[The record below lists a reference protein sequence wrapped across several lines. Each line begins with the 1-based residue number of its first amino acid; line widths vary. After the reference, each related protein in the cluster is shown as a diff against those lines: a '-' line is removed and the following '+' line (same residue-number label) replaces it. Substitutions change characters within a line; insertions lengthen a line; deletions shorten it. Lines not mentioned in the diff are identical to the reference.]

1 MTQEQLDTDRISIQ
15 QRLRMKRL
23 RMALLAWTIS
33 VVVVIIGWL
42 LGLIDFTPTAL
53 GLLILVILS
62 IQLLFHVL
70 IRSGWNLRL
79 EDPSMTLPQIVV
91 AILVA
96 LLIINRADEARTILL
111 MLFIMSTF
119 FGVFQLRTPQFVF
132 VALMAVIGYALIVLS
147 EFLGG
152 DLDRSGQ
159 LVLLELAA
167 FTIVMIWLAFIG
179 SHVAGLR
186 RKLARRNRELREA
199 TNRLR
204 HLAEHDEL
212 TGLPNRRRLMAQLE
226 VMVNSAAE
234 SNSPLSIAVL
244 DLDHFKQVNDELG
257 HQAGDEVLSAFASRC
272 AEILRGADQLVRI
285 DDTLEQIGR
294 FGGEEFL
301 MILPDTDL
309 AGARLAAE
317 RLRCAAA
324 QRPFDTRQGP
334 VPCTV
339 SIGVAERRS
348 TEAVRQLIA
357 RADQAL
363 YRAKEKG
370 RNQVVVAQ

>member
-147 EFLGG
+147 EFLG
-152 DLDRSGQ
+152 
-159 LVLLELAA
+159 
-167 FTIVMIWLAFIG
+167 
-179 SHVAGLR
+179 
-186 RKLARRNRELREA
+186 A
-199 TNRLR
+199 TW
-204 HLAEHDEL
+204 
-212 TGLPNRRRLMAQLE
+212 TVPVSWCCWSWPPLP
-226 VMVNSAAE
+226 S
-234 SNSPLSIAVL
+234 S
-244 DLDHFKQVNDELG
+244 
-257 HQAGDEVLSAFASRC
+257 
-272 AEILRGADQLVRI
+272 
-285 DDTLEQIGR
+285 
-294 FGGEEFL
+294 
-301 MILPDTDL
+301 
-309 AGARLAAE
+309 
-317 RLRCAAA
+317 
-324 QRPFDTRQGP
+324 
-334 VPCTV
+334 
-339 SIGVAERRS
+339 
-348 TEAVRQLIA
+348 
-357 RADQAL
+357 
-363 YRAKEKG
+363 
-370 RNQVVVAQ
+370 